1 MAYNSSWKSPNFT
14 KPVLTLIFLSKQ
26 QILNFLS
33 VFSIR
38 KIINLKTLREKSTF
52 HNGAIIIWIK
62 YTGTIQISPEPRL
75 FSISTIYNAF
85 NFIFY
90 PTLSIFYITTI
101 IIFVWGVA
109 HTPCVSGCWRPDRGA
124 PPGPRS
130 PRGGP
135 PYRITPRSGTVL
147 FSAAFG
153 CVGLGWI
160 AEQHQFQE
168 RLVVRRDYT

>member
-1 MAYNSSWKSPNFT
+1 M
-14 KPVLTLIFLSKQ
+14 
-26 QILNFLS
+26 
-33 VFSIR
+33 FSIR

-109 HTPCVSGCWRPDRGA
+109 HTPCVSGCLHPVWIPPPCGIHSAERGEA
-124 PPGPRS
+124 PIFFHFRCVLILIRALGASAMWPEIPIMSTISAIRRRRNLKFGTHVEHRGPLRMFGAHFGIC
-130 PRGGP
+130 PWL
-135 PYRITPRSGTVL
+135 TP
-147 FSAAFG
+147 
-153 CVGLGWI
+153 
-160 AEQHQFQE
+160 
-168 RLVVRRDYT
+168 

>member
-1 MAYNSSWKSPNFT
+1 MVKSRLKHKILSFYVIPRQKATYYNTARIFAYNSSWKSPNFT

-101 IIFVWGVA
+101 IIFVWGAA
-109 HTPCVSGCWRPDRGA
+109 HTPCVSGCLLPIWIP
-124 PPGPRS
+124 
-130 PRGGP
+130 PRGILIADRAKGP
-135 PYRITPRSGTVL
+135 TVII
-147 FSAAFG
+147 FG
-153 CVGLGWI
+153 
-160 AEQHQFQE
+160 A
-168 RLVVRRDYT
+168 